1 MGINVE
7 HVKLDSY
14 QEYRIP
20 VDVIATRD
28 DFAADRN
35 VGVPSRVSVGR
46 SLPIR
51 YASELQMSIELDKL
65 HHLRPVGEYKFKVP
79 SSIPTAQKVPVAAKM
94 IPGEGR

>member
-1 MGINVE
+1 MNVE
-7 HVKLDSY
+7 HVKLNSY

-20 VDVIATRD
+20 VDVMATRD

-35 VGVPSRVSVGR
+35 VGVPSRVSVGM

-51 YASELQMSIELDKL
+51 CVSKLQTSTELDKL
-65 HHLRPVGEYKFKVP
+65 HHLRPVEEYKFKVP

-94 IPGEGR
+94 TPGEGR

>member
-1 MGINVE
+1 M
-7 HVKLDSY
+7 
-14 QEYRIP
+14 
-20 VDVIATRD
+20 DVMATRD

-35 VGVPSRVSVGR
+35 VGVPSRVRVSM

-51 YASELQMSIELDKL
+51 FASELQTSIEQDKP

-94 IPGEGR
+94 TPGEGR